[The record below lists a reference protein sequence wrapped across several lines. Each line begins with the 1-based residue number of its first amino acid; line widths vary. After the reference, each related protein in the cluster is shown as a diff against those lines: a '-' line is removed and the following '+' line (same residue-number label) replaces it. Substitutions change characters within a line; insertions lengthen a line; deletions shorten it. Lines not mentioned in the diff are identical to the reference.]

1 MKYRLGKK
9 QSRAILDV
17 ETGHEYLVFPEG
29 SGDQNV
35 KDYMDWLNEKERQK
49 SKSKFEKF
57 MDFIFRLTIASVL
70 LVGSAYSFVQS
81 ENYRQYYLYSGY
93 VIVLYMLYKSI
104 NKVLTVKII
113 WK

>member
-29 SGDQNV
+29 TNVQNV
-35 KDYMDWLNEKERQK
+35 KDYMDWINEKERQK

-57 MDFIFRLTIASVL
+57 AQNEFNIL
-70 LVGSAYSFVQS
+70 
-81 ENYRQYYLYSGY
+81 
-93 VIVLYMLYKSI
+93 
-104 NKVLTVKII
+104 
-113 WK
+113 